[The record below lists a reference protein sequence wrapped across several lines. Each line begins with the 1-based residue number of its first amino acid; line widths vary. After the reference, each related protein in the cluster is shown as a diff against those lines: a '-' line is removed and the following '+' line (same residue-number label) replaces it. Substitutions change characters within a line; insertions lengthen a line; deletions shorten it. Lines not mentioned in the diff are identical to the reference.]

1 MFCCAVN
8 CHQSMEKEGGDHNWG
23 NFYINFILVSEHI
36 DHYQAITICYDILL
50 PQLDTDR
57 GWDALDGKTN
67 KH

>member
-1 MFCCAVN
+1 MG
-8 CHQSMEKEGGDHNWG
+8 KEGGEVIIEEI
-23 NFYINFILVSEHI
+23 FFINFILVSEHI